1 MRLELDENF
10 VNKLISKFVKVPN
23 VNNLK
28 AEIENGF
35 INLKGSYTIM
45 PFGFKINPI
54 KTNGSK
60 IQFSIEGAFSHFL
73 PKISQKGIK
82 LENNILEIDISQFI
96 EDIEVRSITIQKGKI
111 LVEI

>member
-1 MRLELDENF
+1 MRLELNENF
-10 VNKLISKFVKVPN
+10 INKLILKFLKLPN

-28 AEIENGF
+28 IEIEDGF

-45 PFGFKINPI
+45 PFGFRLNPI
-54 KTNGSK
+54 KTSGSK
-60 IQFSIEGAFSHFL
+60 IQFSIEGAFTYFL

-82 LENNILEIDISQFI
+82 LENNLLEIDISQFI
-96 EDIEVRSITIQKGKI
+96 EDIEVKNITIQKGKI